1 MDWILGMIRCLY
13 NNINLFV
20 DLDEKCND
28 STAEGILD
36 KGYLQS
42 RVPSE
47 EVSKHEEKSK
57 ANSQKNYEIDTIIF
71 NIQLKLSCCL
81 AFSDLL

>member
-28 STAEGILD
+28 STAYWTKVIYNHEWPVRRL
-36 KGYLQS
+36 
-42 RVPSE
+42 
-47 EVSKHEEKSK
+47 VSTKK
-57 ANSQKNYEIDTIIF
+57 SQKQIHKKIM
-71 NIQLKLSCCL
+71 KLTQ
-81 AFSDLL
+81 

>member
-20 DLDEKCND
+20 DLEEKGND
-28 STAEGILD
+28 STAEGILN

-47 EVSKHEEKSK
+47 EVSEHEEKSK
-57 ANSQKNYEIDTIIF
+57 ANSQKNYEIDT
-71 NIQLKLSCCL
+71 Q
-81 AFSDLL
+81 

>member
-28 STAEGILD
+28 STSAMI
-36 KGYLQS
+36 KIMKFTQ
-42 RVPSE
+42 
-47 EVSKHEEKSK
+47 
-57 ANSQKNYEIDTIIF
+57 
-71 NIQLKLSCCL
+71 
-81 AFSDLL
+81 